1 MISPREASTGTSWS
15 VSMASACS
23 ANHRNPLA
31 HLATS
36 PLAWAKGLPIS
47 VVTTW
52 AMSGS
57 SPSSSSAAVTSSRAR
72 SSKVLLAHRGAAAAA
87 AASRCSTPAA
97 S

>member
-1 MISPREASTGTSWS
+1 MSPREASTSTSWS
-15 VSMASACS
+15 ERKPSACS
-23 ANHRNPLA
+23 ANHRNPEA

-47 VVTTW
+47 VVTRW

-57 SPSSSSAAVTSSRAR
+57 SASNRSATVVRRRDRSAKVVFAHTGAV
-72 SSKVLLAHRGAAAAA
+72 AAAAA
-87 AASRCSTPAA
+87 RRVSTPAP

>member
-1 MISPREASTGTSWS
+1 
-15 VSMASACS
+15 MASACS

-47 VVTTW
+47 VVITW

-57 SPSSSSAAVTSSRAR
+57 SPSRSSAAVMSSRAR
-72 SSKVLLAHRGAAAAA
+72 SSKVLLAQRGTAVAAAAR
-87 AASRCSTPAA
+87 RCSTAA
-97 S
+97 LS